1 MHFMS
6 FENFTINVVKHF
18 FRSLLNLCSSGGQHF
33 LPRGAQS
40 PKAAVSRACLQL
52 IPLLVREALGSRDA
66 APGQGN
72 WCWHCHI
79 CPVQRTAC
87 ASSQQGSEQP
97 ERHQP
102 AGHCRAVGCAALRWE
117 AWHQPHA
124 GKNSLRKNSR
134 TLQIPQELP
143 KGWWLA
149 VYTYFCRSAI

>member
-1 MHFMS
+1 MS

-18 FRSLLNLCSSGGQHF
+18 FRSLINLCSSGGQHF

-102 AGHCRAVGCAALRWE
+102 AGHCRAVGCAGRPGTSHTPGKTHLGKTAELCKFLRNY
-117 AWHQPHA
+117 PRD
-124 GKNSLRKNSR
+124 G
-134 TLQIPQELP
+134 
-143 KGWWLA
+143 G
-149 VYTYFCRSAI
+149 